1 LEAEFQEADMVRDIK
16 IEADALRILWA
27 DGEQAAVPL
36 LWLRDHCPCPR
47 CLHPET
53 RQRLSDLV
61 NFDDAAAAKRVSASQ
76 TAPEI
81 AIEWVAGSGEAHTS
95 VFSTAWLRDVTR
107 LEPDTVSHCLPW
119 DNARLAGTVPQ
130 VTYEGLMM
138 PGAAGDRV
146 LEDWLEKIERYGF
159 AFVEGTPATPEAT
172 QAVARRAAYI
182 RETIFGGYYDF
193 TANMEHKDTAYTSMA
208 LGPHTDGTYS
218 FDAPGYQM
226 FHCLGLDCVGGDS
239 ILVDGFE
246 IAAIMRA
253 KTPDLYDVLTEV
265 EVTGQYIDHEKGIH
279 LQAKRPVF
287 RLDRAG
293 RLVQVSFN
301 HLDRAPL
308 YLPDLALRAFYRAY
322 GEFARLANDPGLQYR
337 RRLEPGSL
345 VLFDNWRLLH
355 ARDAYRGYRRL
366 AGAYLNKED
375 VESRLRVLR
384 LPSRD
389 LAAAA

>member
-1 LEAEFQEADMVRDIK
+1 MLRDVR
-16 IEADALRILWA
+16 IEAGTAVISWT
-27 DGEQAAVPL
+27 DGDQVSVPL
-36 LWLRDHCPCPR
+36 LWLRDHCPCAK

-53 RQRLSDLV
+53 RQRLSDTV
-61 NFDDAAAAKRVSASQ
+61 AFDDALSARRLSLAAN
-76 TAPEI
+76 APELE
-81 AIEWVAGSGEAHTS
+81 IEWDGAGDDAHVS
-95 VFSTAWLRDVTR
+95 SFDAAWLRNATR
-107 LEPDTVSHCLPW
+107 LQPMGEAERFLWDDT
-119 DNARLAGTVPQ
+119 RLAKLPGGAVPH
-130 VTYEGLMM
+130 VAYDALMA
-138 PGAAGDRV
+138 PGDHV
-146 LEDWLEKIERYGF
+146 LQDWLEKIERFGF

-182 RETIFGGYYDF
+182 RESIFGGYYDF
-193 TANMEHKDTAYTSMA
+193 TANLEHKDTAYTSMA
-208 LGPHTDGTYS
+208 IGPHTDGTYS

-226 FHCLGLDCVGGDS
+226 FHCLGLDCTGGDS
-239 ILVDGFE
+239 VLVDGFE

-253 KTPDLYDVLTEV
+253 EMPDLYRVLTEV

-279 LQAKRPVF
+279 LKATRPVF
-287 RLDRAG
+287 RLDSSG

-308 YLPDLALRAFYRAY
+308 FLPEFELKAFYRAY
-322 GEFARLANDPGLQYR
+322 GAFARLANDRKLQYR

-355 ARDAYRGYRRL
+355 ARDAYQGYRRL

-384 LPSRD
+384 LKAKD
-389 LAAAA
+389 VAAAA

>member
-1 LEAEFQEADMVRDIK
+1 MLRDVR
-16 IEADALRILWA
+16 IEAGSAVIVWTD
-27 DGEQAAVPL
+27 DHQATVPL
-36 LWLRDHCPCPR
+36 LWLRDHCLCPK

-53 RQRLSDLV
+53 RQRLSDTVAFDKALATRRISIAA
-61 NFDDAAAAKRVSASQ
+61 NAPELEIEWAGDDAHVSSFDA
-76 TAPEI
+76 
-81 AIEWVAGSGEAHTS
+81 
-95 VFSTAWLRDVTR
+95 AWLRDATR
-107 LEPDTVSHCLPW
+107 LAPAVEPERFLW
-119 DNARLAGTVPQ
+119 DDARLSGVPPQ
-130 VTYEGLMM
+130 VAYEALMA
-138 PGAAGDRV
+138 PGESGDLV
-146 LEDWLEKIERYGF
+146 LKDWLEQIERFGF

-208 LGPHTDGTYS
+208 IGPHTDGTYS

-239 ILVDGFE
+239 VLVDGFE
-246 IAAIMRA
+246 IAAIMQREM
-253 KTPDLYDVLTEV
+253 PDLYRVLTEV

-279 LQAKRPVF
+279 LTAKRPVF
-287 RLDRAG
+287 RLDSSG

-308 YLPDLALRAFYRAY
+308 FLPEFELQLFYRAY
-322 GEFARLANDPGLQYR
+322 GAFARLANDRRLQYR

-355 ARDAYRGYRRL
+355 ARDAYQGYRRL

-384 LPSRD
+384 LREKE

>member
-1 LEAEFQEADMVRDIK
+1 MLRDVR
-16 IEADALRILWA
+16 IEAGSAVIAWT
-27 DGEQAAVPL
+27 DGHQVAVPL
-36 LWLRDHCPCPR
+36 LWLRDHCPCPK

-53 RQRLSDLV
+53 RQRLSDTV
-61 NFDDAAAAKRVSASQ
+61 AFDEALAARRISIAAN
-76 TAPEI
+76 APELE
-81 AIEWVAGSGEAHTS
+81 IEWSGDEAHVS
-95 VFSTAWLRDVTR
+95 SFDAAWLRDATR
-107 LEPDTVSHCLPW
+107 LAPASAPEPFLW
-119 DNARLAGTVPQ
+119 DAARLGDAVPH
-130 VTYEGLMM
+130 VAYDALMA
-138 PGAAGDRV
+138 PGECGDRV
-146 LEDWLEKIERYGF
+146 LKDWLEQIERFGF

-208 LGPHTDGTYS
+208 IGPHTDGTYS

-239 ILVDGFE
+239 VLVDGFE
-246 IAAIMRA
+246 IAAIMQREL
-253 KTPDLYDVLTEV
+253 PDLYRVLTEV

-279 LQAKRPVF
+279 LTAKRPVL
-287 RLDRAG
+287 RLDSSG

-301 HLDRAPL
+301 HLDRAPMF
-308 YLPDLALRAFYRAY
+308 LPEFELKAFYRAY
-322 GEFARLANDPGLQYR
+322 GAFARLANDRKLQYR
-337 RRLEPGSL
+337 RRLEPGAL

-355 ARDAYRGYRRL
+355 ARDAYQGYRRL

-384 LPSRD
+384 LRERA

>member
-1 LEAEFQEADMVRDIK
+1 MLRDVG
-16 IEADALRILWA
+16 IEAGSAVIAWT
-27 DGEQAAVPL
+27 DGHQVTVPL
-36 LWLRDHCPCPR
+36 LWLRDHCPCPK

-53 RQRLSDLV
+53 RQRLSDTV
-61 NFDDAAAAKRVSASQ
+61 AFDQALAAHRISIAAN
-76 TAPEI
+76 APELE
-81 AIEWVAGSGEAHTS
+81 IEWAGDPAH
-95 VFSTAWLRDVTR
+95 VSTFDAAWLRNT
-107 LEPDTVSHCLPW
+107 
-119 DNARLAGTVPQ
+119 ARLAPTEAPELFLWDDAHLAGAAPHVA
-130 VTYEGLMM
+130 YEALMA
-138 PGAAGDRV
+138 PGDAGDRV
-146 LEDWLEKIERYGF
+146 LKDWLEKIERFGF

-208 LGPHTDGTYS
+208 IGPHTDGTYS

-239 ILVDGFE
+239 VLVDGFE
-246 IAAIMRA
+246 IAAIMKREM
-253 KTPDLYDVLTEV
+253 PDLYRVLTEV
-265 EVTGQYIDHEKGIH
+265 EVTGQYMDHEKGIH
-279 LQAKRPVF
+279 LTAKRPVF
-287 RLDRAG
+287 RLDSSG
-293 RLVQVSFN
+293 KLVQVSFN

-308 YLPDLALRAFYRAY
+308 FLPEFELKVFYRAY
-322 GEFARLANDPGLQYR
+322 GAFARLANDRALQYR

-355 ARDAYRGYRRL
+355 ARDAYQGYRRL

-384 LPSRD
+384 LREKE
-389 LAAAA
+389 LAVAA

>member
-1 LEAEFQEADMVRDIK
+1 MLRDVR
-16 IEADALRILWA
+16 IEAGSAVVAWT
-27 DGEQAAVPL
+27 DGHQVTVPL
-36 LWLRDHCPCPR
+36 LWLRDHCPCPK

-53 RQRLSDLV
+53 RQRLSDTV
-61 NFDDAAAAKRVSASQ
+61 AFDDALAARRISVAAN
-76 TAPEI
+76 APELE
-81 AIEWVAGSGEAHTS
+81 IEWAGADAHVS
-95 VFSTAWLRDVTR
+95 SFDAAWLRNATR
-107 LEPDTVSHCLPW
+107 LTSVPALALFLW
-119 DNARLAGTVPQ
+119 DDARLANVSG
-130 VTYEGLMM
+130 
-138 PGAAGDRV
+138 GAAPHVAYEALMAPGDAV
-146 LEDWLEKIERYGF
+146 LKEWLEKIERFGV

-208 LGPHTDGTYS
+208 IGPHTDGTYS

-239 ILVDGFE
+239 VLVDGFE
-246 IAAIMRA
+246 IAAIMQREM
-253 KTPDLYDVLTEV
+253 PDLYRVLTEV

-279 LQAKRPVF
+279 LMAKRPVF
-287 RLDRAG
+287 RLDSSG
-293 RLVQVSFN
+293 KLVQVSFN

-308 YLPDLALRAFYRAY
+308 FLPELELAAFYRAY
-322 GEFARLANDPGLQYR
+322 GAFARLANDRKLQYR

-355 ARDAYRGYRRL
+355 ARDAYQGYRRL

-384 LPSRD
+384 LREQE

>member
-1 LEAEFQEADMVRDIK
+1 MLRDVK
-16 IEADALRILWA
+16 IEAGAAVMAWT
-27 DGEQAAVPL
+27 DGEQVSVPL
-36 LWLRDHCPCPR
+36 LWLRDHCPCSK

-53 RQRLSDLV
+53 QQRLSDTV
-61 NFDDAAAAKRVSASQ
+61 AFDEGLSARRISIAAN
-76 TAPEI
+76 APELE
-81 AIEWVAGSGEAHTS
+81 IEWVGVDSH
-95 VFSTAWLRDVTR
+95 VSTFDAVWLRKATQ
-107 LEPDTVSHCLPW
+107 LATPAEPERVLW
-119 DNARLAGTVPQ
+119 DDARIAGAVPH
-130 VTYEGLMM
+130 VAYEALMT

-146 LEDWLEKIERYGF
+146 LKDWLEKIERFGF

-172 QAVARRAAYI
+172 QAVARRGAYI

-208 LGPHTDGTYS
+208 IGPHTDGTYS

-226 FHCLGLDCVGGDS
+226 FHCLGLDATGGDS
-239 ILVDGFE
+239 VLVDGFK
-246 IAAIMRA
+246 IAAIMRDE
-253 KTPDLYDVLTEV
+253 TPDLYRVLTEV

-279 LQAKRPVF
+279 LKAKRPVF
-287 RLDRAG
+287 RLDSAG

-308 YLPDLALRAFYRAY
+308 FLPEFELKAFYRAY
-322 GEFARLANDPGLQYR
+322 GAFARFANDRALQYR
-337 RRLEPGSL
+337 RRLEPGAL

-355 ARDAYRGYRRL
+355 ARDAYQGYRRL

-384 LPSRD
+384 MREKE
-389 LAAAA
+389 LAEAA

>member
-1 LEAEFQEADMVRDIK
+1 MVRDVK
-16 IEADALRILWA
+16 VEAGSAIITWSE
-27 DGEQAAVPL
+27 GEQTAVPL
-36 LWLRDHCPCPR
+36 LWLRDHCPCPQ

-53 RQRLSDLV
+53 KQRLSDHIA
-61 NFDDAAAAKRVSASQ
+61 FDDALTARRVSLAANS
-76 TAPEI
+76 PELE
-81 AIEWVAGSGEAHTS
+81 IEWASGGGEVHVSSFDA
-95 VFSTAWLRDVTR
+95 AWLRDATR
-107 LEPDTVSHCLPW
+107 LTPEARPERFLWDDT
-119 DNARLAGTVPQ
+119 RLTGRIPQ
-130 VTYEGLMM
+130 VAYEGLMA
-138 PGAAGDRV
+138 PGDAGDAV
-146 LEDWLEKIERYGF
+146 LKDWLEKIERFGF
-159 AFVEGTPATPEAT
+159 AFVEGVPATPEAT

-193 TANMEHKDTAYTSMA
+193 TANMEHKDTAYTAMQI
-208 LGPHTDGTYS
+208 GPHTDGTYS

-239 ILVDGFE
+239 VLVDGFE
-246 IAAIMRA
+246 IAAIMRDQM
-253 KTPDLYDVLTEV
+253 PDLYRVLTEV

-279 LQAKRPVF
+279 LKATRPVL
-287 RLDRAG
+287 RLDSAG

-308 YLPDLALRAFYRAY
+308 FLPEREMKAFYRAY
-322 GEFARLANDPGLQYR
+322 GAFARLANERKLQYR

-355 ARDAYRGYRRL
+355 ARDAYQGYRRL

-384 LPSRD
+384 LREKA

>member
-1 LEAEFQEADMVRDIK
+1 MLRDVR
-16 IEADALRILWA
+16 IEADSAAIAWT
-27 DGEQAAVPL
+27 DGHQVTVPL
-36 LWLRDHCPCPR
+36 LWLRDHCPCPK

-53 RQRLSDLV
+53 RQRLSDTV
-61 NFDDAAAAKRVSASQ
+61 AFDVALTARRISIAAN
-76 TAPEI
+76 APELE
-81 AIEWVAGSGEAHTS
+81 IEWSGDVAHASSFDA
-95 VFSTAWLRDVTR
+95 AWLREATR
-107 LEPDTVSHCLPW
+107 LSPMPAPQPYLW
-119 DNARLAGTVPQ
+119 DDARLNGRVPH
-130 VTYEGLMM
+130 VAYEALMA
-138 PGAAGDRV
+138 PGDSGERV
-146 LEDWLEKIERYGF
+146 LKDWLEQIERFGF
-159 AFVEGTPATPEAT
+159 AFVEGVPATPEAT
-172 QAVARRAAYI
+172 QAVARRPAYI

-193 TANMEHKDTAYTSMA
+193 TANMAHKDTAYTSMA
-208 LGPHTDGTYS
+208 IGPHTDGTYS

-239 ILVDGFE
+239 VLVDGFE

-253 KTPDLYDVLTEV
+253 EMPDLYRVLTEV

-279 LQAKRPVF
+279 LMAKRPVF
-287 RLDRAG
+287 RLDSSG

-308 YLPDLALRAFYRAY
+308 FLPAPELQAFYRAY
-322 GEFARLANDPGLQYR
+322 GAFARLANDRRLQYR

-355 ARDAYRGYRRL
+355 ARDSYQGYRRL

-384 LPSRD
+384 LRERG

>member
-1 LEAEFQEADMVRDIK
+1 MLRDVR
-16 IEADALRILWA
+16 IEAGSAVIAWT
-27 DGEQAAVPL
+27 DGHQVMVPL
-36 LWLRDHCPCPR
+36 LWLRDHCPCPK

-53 RQRLSDLV
+53 RQRLSDTVAFDAALSARRISTAA
-61 NFDDAAAAKRVSASQ
+61 NAPELEIEWAGDDAHVSSFDA
-76 TAPEI
+76 
-81 AIEWVAGSGEAHTS
+81 
-95 VFSTAWLRDVTR
+95 AWLRNATR
-107 LEPDTVSHCLPW
+107 LTSLPAPALFLW
-119 DNARLAGTVPQ
+119 DDARLAGIQGSAAPHVG
-130 VTYEGLMM
+130 YEALMA
-138 PGAAGDRV
+138 PGDAV
-146 LEDWLEKIERYGF
+146 LKDWLEKIERFGF

-182 RETIFGGYYDF
+182 RESIFGGYYDF

-208 LGPHTDGTYS
+208 IGPHTDGTYS

-239 ILVDGFE
+239 VLVDGFE
-246 IAAIMRA
+246 IAAILQREM
-253 KTPDLYDVLTEV
+253 PDLYRVLTEV

-279 LQAKRPVF
+279 LMAKRPVL
-287 RLDRAG
+287 RLDSSG
-293 RLVQVSFN
+293 KLVQVSFN

-308 YLPDLALRAFYRAY
+308 FLPELDLKAFYRAY
-322 GEFARLANDPGLQYR
+322 GAFARLANDRKLQYR

-355 ARDAYRGYRRL
+355 ARDAYQGHRRL

-384 LPSRD
+384 LREKE

>member
-1 LEAEFQEADMVRDIK
+1 VP
-16 IEADALRILWA
+16 
-27 DGEQAAVPL
+27 GE
-36 LWLRDHCPCPR
+36 
-47 CLHPET
+47 
-53 RQRLSDLV
+53 S
-61 NFDDAAAAKRVSASQ
+61 
-76 TAPEI
+76 
-81 AIEWVAGSGEAHTS
+81 
-95 VFSTAWLRDVTR
+95 
-107 LEPDTVSHCLPW
+107 
-119 DNARLAGTVPQ
+119 
-130 VTYEGLMM
+130 
-138 PGAAGDRV
+138 GDRV
-146 LEDWLEKIERYGF
+146 LKDWLEQIERFGF

-208 LGPHTDGTYS
+208 IGPHTDGTYS

-239 ILVDGFE
+239 VLVDGFE
-246 IAAIMRA
+246 IAAIMQREM
-253 KTPDLYDVLTEV
+253 PDLYRTLTQV

-279 LQAKRPVF
+279 LMARRPVF
-287 RLDRAG
+287 RLDSAG

-308 YLPDLALRAFYRAY
+308 FLPEFELQLFYRAY
-322 GEFARLANDPGLQYR
+322 GAFARLANDRRLQYR

-355 ARDAYRGYRRL
+355 ARDAYQGYRRL

-384 LPSRD
+384 LREKE